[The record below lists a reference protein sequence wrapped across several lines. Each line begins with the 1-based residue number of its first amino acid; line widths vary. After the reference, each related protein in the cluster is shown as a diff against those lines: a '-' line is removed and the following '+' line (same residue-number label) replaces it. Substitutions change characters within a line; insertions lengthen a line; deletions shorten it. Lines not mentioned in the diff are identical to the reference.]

1 VRRPEPSGRRSPGK
15 VIAVTTML
23 SPTPSTATQAPPPRT
38 GAVHLGIRERLAP
51 YAYVAPFFLLFAVFG
66 LFPLLF
72 TFYVA
77 LFEWDPIGEH
87 TFVGMDNFSRLL
99 DDPRFWGALRNTFS
113 IWALST
119 VPQLL
124 LALAVAH
131 MLNHVRLRA
140 PTFFRMSVLVPYITS
155 VAATTIVFAQ
165 MFDRDYG
172 LFNWLIGL
180 FGFEHIEF
188 TASVLGSH
196 IMIATMVMWRWS
208 GYNTLLYLAA
218 LQAVPREVYEAAAV
232 DGAGAWRQFR
242 HITIPSLRPI
252 IVFTVVTS
260 TIGGLQVFTEAL
272 LVSPGSL
279 TCGAARQCQ
288 TLTLFL
294 YEQGF
299 GRFQFGY
306 GSAIGVALFVMV
318 VIVATINYLLASRI
332 RSERP

>member
-1 VRRPEPSGRRSPGK
+1 MLTPTSP
-15 VIAVTTML
+15 AAART
-23 SPTPSTATQAPPPRT
+23 STPRT
-38 GAVHLGIRERLAP
+38 GAVHLGARERLAP
-51 YAYVAPFFLLFAVFG
+51 YAYVAPFFLLFAIFG

-77 LFEWDPIGEH
+77 MFDWDPIGEH
-87 TFVGMDNFSRLL
+87 TFVGLDNFSRLL
-99 DDPRFWGALRNTFS
+99 DDPRFWGALRNTLS

-119 VPQLL
+119 APQLL
-124 LALAVAH
+124 LALAAAH
-131 MLNHVRLRA
+131 LLNHARLRA
-140 PTFFRMSVLVPYITS
+140 SAFFRMSVLVPYITS

-165 MFDRDYG
+165 LFDRDYG
-172 LFNWLIGL
+172 MLNWLLELLG
-180 FGFEHIEF
+180 FGHVEF

-196 IMIATMVMWRWS
+196 IMIATMVMWRWC

-232 DGAGAWRQFR
+232 DGAGGLRQFR

-260 TIGGLQVFTEAL
+260 TIGGLQVFTEPL
-272 LVSPGSL
+272 LVSPGSM

-299 GRFQFGY
+299 GRFHFGY
-306 GSAIGVALFVMV
+306 GAAIGVALFVMV
-318 VIVATINYLLASRI
+318 VIVATVNYLLVTRI